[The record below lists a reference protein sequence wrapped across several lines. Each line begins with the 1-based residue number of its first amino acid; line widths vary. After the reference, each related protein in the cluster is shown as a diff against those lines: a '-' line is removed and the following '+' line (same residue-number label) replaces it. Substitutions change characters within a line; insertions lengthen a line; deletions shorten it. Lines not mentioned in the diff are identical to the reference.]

1 MCHLIEVGKVLEW
14 IVASRITS
22 HLSHIVIS
30 ENQYGFQTVSSTIDT
45 IDMVGNY
52 AQTADTQGGVSLS
65 CQLI

>member
-22 HLSHIVIS
+22 HFSHIVIS
-30 ENQYGFQTVSSTIDT
+30 ENQYGFQTGSSTIDT
-45 IDMVGNY
+45 IDVVDNY
-52 AQTADTQGGVSLS
+52 AQTAVTQGGVSLS